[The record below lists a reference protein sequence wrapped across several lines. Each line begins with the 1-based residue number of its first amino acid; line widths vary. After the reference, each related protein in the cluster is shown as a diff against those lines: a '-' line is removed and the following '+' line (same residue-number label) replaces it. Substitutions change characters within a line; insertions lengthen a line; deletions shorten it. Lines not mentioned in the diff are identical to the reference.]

1 MAYIDDYTLSQDA
14 TFQERIRMSM
24 IKAAITVMGAAPSAD
39 ATVDRLRTVLA
50 TNVLNNPN
58 IYIQIF
64 TFAAIE
70 VTSLVATST
79 DGQMDI
85 AVAAVW
91 NSIAGVTTRD

>member
-24 IKAAITVMGAAPSAD
+24 IKAAITVMGTVPSAD

-50 TNVLNNPN
+50 TNVLNNPS
-58 IYIQIF
+58 IYVQIF

-70 VTSLVATST
+70 VTGLVAAST
-79 DGQMDI
+79 DSQLDV

-91 NSIAGVTTRD
+91 SSIAGVTTRD